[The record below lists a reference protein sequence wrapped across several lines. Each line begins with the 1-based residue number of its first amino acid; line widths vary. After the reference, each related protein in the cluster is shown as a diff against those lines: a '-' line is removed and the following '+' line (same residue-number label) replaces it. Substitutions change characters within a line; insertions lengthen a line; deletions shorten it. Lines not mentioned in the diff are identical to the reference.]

1 MQVSIKREP
10 TAAEQME
17 FLRACNLLR
26 NLTERGWQ
34 LYLSGSTLCLMRGD
48 SHDKA
53 GRPQR
58 DNIVESALIPGA
70 GGGDW

>member
-1 MQVSIKREP
+1 MKRDP
-10 TAAEQME
+10 TAAEQMQ

-34 LYLSGSTLCLMRGD
+34 LYLAGNTMCLMRGD
-48 SHDKA
+48 SHDDNA
-53 GRPQR
+53 RPLR
-58 DNIVESALIPGA
+58 ENVVESVLIPGA